1 MRIAIT
7 GASGY
12 VGSYLMENL
21 DSSFNSIKGIDQR
34 PNGYGGAARYQ
45 DTDFTA
51 TDVIIHLAGHSSVKM
66 CDEDPEE
73 SWENNVNGF
82 KDLLG
87 RLHSNQW
94 LIYASSGSVYGA
106 MANPATEEDV
116 TVDSIK
122 NYDMQKIVGD
132 VLAIN
137 SIKQS
142 KNVIGL
148 RFGTV
153 NGVSRNTRFDLMLN
167 AMTKAAIETGEI
179 KVSNPRISR
188 PILFL
193 EDLKNAMQNILERPT
208 SGIYNL
214 ASTHVTVEGAA
225 NTVAMFTGATI
236 NLQTDDAAP
245 YDFKLSTK
253 KFEGAFGDY
262 RQSDM
267 SKVVQELIAETKRT
281 KNA

>member
-1 MRIAIT
+1 MKIAIT

-12 VGSYLMENL
+12 VGSYLMEKL
-21 DSSFNSIKGIDQR
+21 DSSFTSIQGIDQ
-34 PNGYGGAARYQ
+34 NAHGSSGATRYQ

-51 TDVIIHLAGHSSVKM
+51 ADLIIHLAGHSSVKM
-66 CDEDPEE
+66 CDDDPEE

-87 RLHSNQW
+87 RLLPNQW

-106 MANPATEEDV
+106 MENPATENDV

-142 KNVIGL
+142 KKVIGL

-153 NGVSRNTRFDLMLN
+153 NGVSPNTRFDLLLN

-179 KVSNPRISR
+179 KVRNPLISR

-193 EDLKNAMQNILERPT
+193 EDLKNAVQNIIERPT

-214 ASTHVTVEGAA
+214 ASTHVTVEEAA
-225 NTVAMFTGATI
+225 NAVAEATGAKI
-236 NLQTDDAAP
+236 NLETDDATP
-245 YDFKLSTK
+245 YDFKLSTE
-253 KFEGAFGDY
+253 KFEGAFGEY
-262 RQSDM
+262 RQSDI
-267 SKVVQELIAETKRT
+267 SKVIQELIGATIRAKS
-281 KNA
+281 A